1 MFRQSIG
8 SLGLMVSVCAGDPA
22 VYCRAR
28 ARLSP
33 ERRALESPLLTLDL
47 RLVARAWTTRTPY

>member
-47 RLVARAWTTRTPY
+47 RVVAWA